1 MHYFHPELSCWLSLC
16 FYIIERALFFP
27 FLKNPHLTFFSP
39 KFQTVGAKVL
49 GIMSLEMLFFL
60 VPVLESRLIV
70 SMKFQ
75 MYMWLAGPG
84 RDQNP

>member
-1 MHYFHPELSCWLSLC
+1 
-16 FYIIERALFFP
+16 
-27 FLKNPHLTFFSP
+27 
-39 KFQTVGAKVL
+39 
-49 GIMSLEMLFFL
+49 MSLEMLFFL

-84 RDQNP
+84 ADQNP